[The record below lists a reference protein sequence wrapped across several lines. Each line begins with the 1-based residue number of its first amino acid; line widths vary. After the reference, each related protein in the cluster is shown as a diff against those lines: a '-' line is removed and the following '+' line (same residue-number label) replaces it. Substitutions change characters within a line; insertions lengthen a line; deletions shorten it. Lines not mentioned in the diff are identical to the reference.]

1 MSAITQIGGQGVPLR
16 GNDIDTDR
24 IIPARFLRCVTFD
37 GLGEHAFADDRLQMK
52 AAGRLH
58 PFSDPVYAGASIL
71 VVGSNFGCGSSREH
85 APQSLQKWGIRAV
98 IGESFAE
105 IFFNNNIAIGIPCV
119 SLSVADIDSLQGLIE
134 TNPQLNVEIDLEAGC
149 VKGSGFS
156 FKAEMPEAA
165 RQMFVRGQWDATG
178 QLLANLNQVRSR
190 AAQIPYLNKF
200 LP

>member
-1 MSAITQIGGQGVPLR
+1 MSAITKIAGRGVPLR

-37 GLGEHAFADDRLQMK
+37 GLGEHAFADDRSQLK
-52 AAGRLH
+52 AAGQLH
-58 PFSDPVYAGASIL
+58 PFSNPEYAGANVL

-85 APQSLQKWGIRAV
+85 APQSLQKWGVRAI

-105 IFFNNNIAIGIPCV
+105 IFFNNNIAIGVPCV
-119 SLSVADIDSLQGLIE
+119 RLLAADIASLQGLIE
-134 TNPQLNVEIDLEAGC
+134 DRPTLDVEIDLAAGS
-149 VKGSGFS
+149 VSAADFS
-156 FKAEMPEAA
+156 FEIKMPEAA

-178 QLLANLNQVRSR
+178 QLLANLDKVRTR

-200 LP
+200 IP